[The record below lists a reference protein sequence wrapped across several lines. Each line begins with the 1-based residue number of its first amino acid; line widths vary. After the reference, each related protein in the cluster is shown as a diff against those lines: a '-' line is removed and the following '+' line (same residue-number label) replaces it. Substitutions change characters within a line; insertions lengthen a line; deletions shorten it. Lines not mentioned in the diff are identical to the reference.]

1 MLTLVTGKFTFL
13 LVAAGDTSIVQRTA
27 GLTLVGISGLG
38 VHDTLLFVV
47 NPFRIAETQPG
58 GE

>member
-27 GLTLVGISGLG
+27 GLTLVDISGLG
-38 VHDTLLFVV
+38 VHDTP
-47 NPFRIAETQPG
+47 PFCSQSRGIPIFG
-58 GE
+58 LI